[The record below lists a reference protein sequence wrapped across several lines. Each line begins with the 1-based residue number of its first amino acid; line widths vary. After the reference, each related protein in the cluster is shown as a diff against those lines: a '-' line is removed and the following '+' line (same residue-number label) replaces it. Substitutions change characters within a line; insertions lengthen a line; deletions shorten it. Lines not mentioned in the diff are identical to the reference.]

1 MIVQLEG
8 QVDETAAALTIQDVL
23 KLKGEVQ
30 CLAPGKLPRDGLVIE
45 DRRTYE
51 T

>member
-8 QVDETAAALTIQDVL
+8 NVDEGTAAKAVQDVL

-30 CLAPGKLPRDGLVIE
+30 CLGPGRLPRDGLVIE